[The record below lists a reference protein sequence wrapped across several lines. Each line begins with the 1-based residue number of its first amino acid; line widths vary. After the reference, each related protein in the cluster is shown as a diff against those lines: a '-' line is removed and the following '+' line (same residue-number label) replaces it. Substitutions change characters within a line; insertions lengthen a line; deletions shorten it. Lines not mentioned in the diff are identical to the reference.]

1 MNGDIML
8 FVCLEIFFA
17 RIIDVSISTFRM
29 MIMVRKKSIFTP
41 ILAFCEVFVG
51 L

>member
-29 MIMVRKKSIFTP
+29 MIMDTEKEYIYSYFSF
-41 ILAFCEVFVG
+41 L
-51 L
+51 